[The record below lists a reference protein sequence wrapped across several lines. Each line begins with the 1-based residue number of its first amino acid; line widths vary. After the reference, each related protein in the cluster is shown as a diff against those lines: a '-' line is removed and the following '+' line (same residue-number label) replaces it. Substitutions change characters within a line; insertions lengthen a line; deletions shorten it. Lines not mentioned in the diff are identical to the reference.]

1 MAWRSDDDA
10 ARAFGALLGFCLIMA
25 LLVWVVRQDHHE
37 RALVAGGHC
46 LKITEALYTPPPS
59 AHSSCYGDGAYRSCT
74 TRYYQADPY
83 MRSLWRCQDDND
95 TREFWRRTSE
105 EFEE

>member
-1 MAWRSDDDA
+1 MAWPYGERSPSA
-10 ARAFGALLGFCLIMA
+10 IGALVGLCLCVMLGMWAIQ
-25 LLVWVVRQDHHE
+25 QDRHE

-46 LKITEALYTPPPS
+46 VKITEALYTPPPS
-59 AHSSCYGDGAYRSCT
+59 AHSSCYGDGAYRSCS
-74 TRYYQADPY
+74 TRYSQADPY
-83 MRSLWRCQDDND
+83 MRSLWRCQDDDD

>member
-1 MAWRSDDDA
+1 MGGPNHDLALATVVSVVVMMPLGIW
-10 ARAFGALLGFCLIMA
+10 AFQ
-25 LLVWVVRQDHHE
+25 QDRHE
-37 RALVAGGHC
+37 RALVADGHC
-46 LKITEALYTPPPS
+46 VKITEALYTPPPS
-59 AHSSCYGDGAYRSCT
+59 AHSSCYGDGAHRSCT

>member
-1 MAWRSDDDA
+1 MAWGRDDDA
-10 ARAFGALLGFCLIMA
+10 ARALGALLGFCLLIV
-25 LLVWVVRQDHHE
+25 LLIFAWRHDRHE

-59 AHSSCYGDGAYRSCT
+59 AHSSCYGDGAHRSCT

-83 MRSLWRCQDDND
+83 MRSLWRCQDDDD

-105 EFEE
+105 EFDE

>member
-1 MAWRSDDDA
+1 MAWGRDDDA
-10 ARAFGALLGFCLIMA
+10 AKALGTLAGFCLIIV
-25 LLVWVVRQDHHE
+25 LLVWAVRQDRHE
-37 RALVAGGHC
+37 RAMIASGHC

-59 AHSSCYGDGAYRSCT
+59 AHSSCYGDGAHRSCT

-83 MRSLWRCQDDND
+83 MRSLWRCQDKDD